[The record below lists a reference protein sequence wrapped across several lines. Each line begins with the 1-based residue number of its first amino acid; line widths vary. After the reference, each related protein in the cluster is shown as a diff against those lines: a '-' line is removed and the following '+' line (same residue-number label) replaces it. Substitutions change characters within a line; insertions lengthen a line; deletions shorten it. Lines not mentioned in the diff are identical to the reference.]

1 MCRCLYSL
9 EPTKRHLSGRHSPS
23 RLESRPPSTVN
34 RIGEPS
40 SSRDSLSGEWT
51 RSTRVNWSLASKS
64 SVADQIFRICDY
76 VAHRGLV
83 NVVLQVGAAFFTSSS
98 NCGGT

>member
-1 MCRCLYSL
+1 MSEDDVPVL
-9 EPTKRHLSGRHSPS
+9 
-23 RLESRPPSTVN
+23 V
-34 RIGEPS
+34 

-51 RSTRVNWSLASKS
+51 RSTRVNWSLTSKS
-64 SVADQIFRICDY
+64 TVADQIFRICDY

-98 NCGGT
+98 NCGGTSSSPVS